1 MTDYTPAPGAAG
13 NDDETAQLAVN
24 LYEHVRQLNYATAGP
39 PSLTLPSTAYT
50 VLGNL
55 SAASYGL
62 EQLLDQINR
71 FFLRELQADRLGHDD
86 GEDLTDVLSR
96 HGQALADAR
105 RHTQALCA
113 TLSEAQSTINAVH
126 SRPTRGREA
135 SPTRRRG
142 THKDDDAGVAAAAND
157 FPRPIT
163 DPTLLAPPP
172 AGERHSPIHFPRR
185 TNLPEA

>member
-1 MTDYTPAPGAAG
+1 MTDYTPASGAAG
-13 NDDETAQLAVN
+13 NDDETAQLAAN

-50 VLGNL
+50 ILGNL
-55 SAASYGL
+55 SAVTYGL
-62 EQLLDQINR
+62 DQLLDQINR
-71 FFLRELQADRLGHDD
+71 FFLRELQADRLGHDH

-96 HGQALADAR
+96 HGQALAEAS
-105 RHTQALCA
+105 RHAQALCA
-113 TLSEAQSTINAVH
+113 TLSDAQSAINAVH
-126 SRPTRGREA
+126 CRPARGREA
-135 SPTRRRG
+135 SLTTRGETR
-142 THKDDDAGVAAAAND
+142 KDDAGVAAAAHD

-172 AGERHSPIHFPRR
+172 ASERHSPIHFPHR

>member
-1 MTDYTPAPGAAG
+1 MTDYMPAPGAAG

-62 EQLLDQINR
+62 DQLLDQINR

-113 TLSEAQSTINAVH
+113 TLSEAQSAINAVH

-135 SPTRRRG
+135 SPMTRG
-142 THKDDDAGVAAAAND
+142 ETHQDDAGVAAAAND

-172 AGERHSPIHFPRR
+172 AGERHNPIHFPRR